1 MLKHL
6 LINIASDVLTHS
18 LDGFTYSDRL
28 HMNILAQH
36 RRSSIVNN
44 HYTTLRYTHN
54 NPCNPHTVSVTE
66 ENTPAANTSQSR
78 QNQRISNAAEILCLK
93 NSQDSDLSLGTITKF
108 NSDFF
113 TKKNKI
119 TAKRQ
124 SARAA
129 NFKLVETT
137 KDLLANTAQ
146 KRICVCMSH
155 RLNKDKNISIKHNG
169 QSGVEGRAYYSNIIQ
184 CSSVHT
190 CIVCNNRIMA
200 KRSKE
205 IAQAYDYFTS
215 SLHGF
220 VPMLTLTIPHK
231 HGGILEEQLGLINQA
246 YKRLMDDRIMR
257 QVWELVG
264 KVGAIKGVEYTH
276 GKNGHHNHIHSLM
289 FLEKSHHDIK
299 LPIARWTTPKRKGML
314 RLLSKKQEKSY
325 IDKGLQSQISYM
337 NFDDFIKFYWVK
349 LCRDVGLGMP
359 SLENGAV
366 ITEGD
371 NVKSYIAKHKS
382 AQEITNSRDKKAKE
396 GNRNQWELL
405 LDYQNGDKHAGK
417 IFREYA
423 QAFSGGKLLRWSN
436 GLKKLLLIEEIEDEE
451 VQEDETSES
460 QNKEEITPEL
470 WHLVKRYRLQAR
482 LLSAV
487 ENDRRNGT
495 DDYKYIIN
503 RMINHHSERIKQE
516 IIAEQ
521 EHLKNYIPA
530 KFMKASY

>member
-1 MLKHL
+1 MT
-6 LINIASDVLTHS
+6 ILTPQ
-18 LDGFTYSDRL
+18 
-28 HMNILAQH
+28 N
-36 RRSSIVNN
+36 RSS
-44 HYTTLRYTHN
+44 
-54 NPCNPHTVSVTE
+54 
-66 ENTPAANTSQSR
+66 SQSALNPTINCIPSVYYSSQKTKQITFSDINR
-78 QNQRISNAAEILCLK
+78 QTFSHVCKEKMSSAP
-93 NSQDSDLSLGTITKF
+93 SLGTNTRF
-108 NSDFF
+108 NSNFS

-124 SARAA
+124 SARSA
-129 NFKLVETT
+129 NFKLTDTAKE
-137 KDLLANTAQ
+137 LLENTAQ
-146 KRICVCMSH
+146 NRVCVCMSH
-155 RLNKDKNISIKHNG
+155 RLNQDENISIKHNG
-169 QSGVEGRAYYSNIIQ
+169 QSGTDGRAYYSNIIQ

-190 CIVCNNRIMA
+190 CIVCNNRIMS

-215 SLHGF
+215 SLYGF
-220 VPMLTLTIPHK
+220 VPMLTLKIPHK
-231 HGGILEEQLGLINQA
+231 HGGSLERQLELINQA

-264 KVGAIKGVEYTH
+264 KVGAIKGVEYTY

-314 RLLSKKQEKSY
+314 RLLNEKQEKSY
-325 IDKGLQSQISYM
+325 IDKGLQAQINYM
-337 NFDDFIKFYWVK
+337 NFDDFIKFYWIK

-382 AQEITNSRDKKAKE
+382 AQEITNSRDKKAKN

-405 LDYQNGDKHAGK
+405 LDYQGGDKHAGV
-417 IFREYA
+417 IFKEYA
-423 QAFSGGKLLRWSN
+423 QAFAGGKLLRWSN

-451 VQEDETSES
+451 VQAEDENAES
-460 QNKEEITPEL
+460 HVIEEITPDL
-470 WHLVKRYRLQAR
+470 WHLIKRYKLQAR

-487 ENDRRNGT
+487 ENDRIYDT
-495 DDYKYIIN
+495 DDYRYIIN
-503 RMINHHSERIKQE
+503 RMINHHIECMKKKSIE
-516 IIAEQ
+516 EQ
-521 EHLKNYIPA
+521 QYIRNLVPPQW
-530 KFMKASY
+530 FNDLSIQSVY

>member
-1 MLKHL
+1 MVSPTQ
-6 LINIASDVLTHS
+6 N
-18 LDGFTYSDRL
+18 RL
-28 HMNILAQH
+28 HMDILAQQ
-36 RRSSIVNN
+36 RGSSIANN
-44 HYTTLRYTHN
+44 HYTTLRYTPN
-54 NPCNPHTVSVTE
+54 NSCNLRTVSVTA
-66 ENTPAANTSQSR
+66 ENTTLKQTANTSHFVDDQLVSDV
-78 QNQRISNAAEILCLK
+78 AEKLRSK
-93 NSQDSDLSLGTITKF
+93 NSQDSDPSLGTNTKF
-108 NSDFF
+108 NSNFY

-119 TAKRQ
+119 IAKRQ
-124 SARAA
+124 SARST

-137 KDLLANTAQ
+137 KDLLAGTAQ
-146 KRICVCMSH
+146 KRICICMSH
-155 RLNKDKNISIKHNG
+155 RLDQNKNISIKHNG
-169 QSGVEGRAYYSNIIQ
+169 QSGADGRAYFSNIIQ

-190 CIVCNNRIMA
+190 CIICNNRIMA

-205 IAQAYDYFTS
+205 IAQAYDHFTS

-220 VPMLTLTIPHK
+220 VPMLTLTIPHEY
-231 HGGILEEQLGLINQA
+231 GGILEKQLDLINQA

-289 FLEKSHHDIK
+289 FLEKSHHDIQ
-299 LPIARWTTPKRKGML
+299 LPIARWNTPKRKGML
-314 RLLSKKQEKSY
+314 RLLNKKQEKSY

-337 NFDDFIKFYWVK
+337 SFDDFIKFYWVK

-382 AQEITNSRDKKAKE
+382 AQEITNSRDKKAKN

-405 LDYQNGDKHAGK
+405 LDYQNGDKYAGE

-423 QAFSGGKLLRWSN
+423 RSFAGGKLLRWSN
-436 GLKKLLLIEEIEDEE
+436 GLKKLLLIEELEDEDITE
-451 VQEDETSES
+451 IEEKLQHEII
-460 QNKEEITPEL
+460 QEITPEL

-482 LLSAV
+482 LLSTV
-487 ENDRRNGT
+487 ENDRKDGT
-495 DDYKYIIN
+495 DEYQYLIN
-503 RMINHHSERIKQE
+503 RMVNYHIEQIEKKRVKERE
-516 IIAEQ
+516 R
-521 EHLKNYIPA
+521 LKNYIPA
-530 KFMKASY
+530 KFMMAS

>member
-1 MLKHL
+1 MLFRVSRRYVAFTTSTYDRVDMT
-6 LINIASDVLTHS
+6 ILTPK
-18 LDGFTYSDRL
+18 
-28 HMNILAQH
+28 NP
-36 RRSSIVNN
+36 SS
-44 HYTTLRYTHN
+44 
-54 NPCNPHTVSVTE
+54 
-66 ENTPAANTSQSR
+66 SQSALNPIINCIPSVYYSS
-78 QNQRISNAAEILCLK
+78 QKTKQIAFSDI
-93 NSQDSDLSLGTITKF
+93 NSQTFSHVCKEKMSSAHTLGTITRF
-108 NSDFF
+108 NSNFS

-124 SARAA
+124 SARSA
-129 NFKLVETT
+129 NFKLTDTAKE
-137 KDLLANTAQ
+137 LLENTAQ
-146 KRICVCMSH
+146 NRVCVCMSH
-155 RLNKDKNISIKHNG
+155 RLKQDENISIKHNG
-169 QSGVEGRAYYSNIIQ
+169 QNGADGRAYYSNIIQ

-190 CIVCNNRIMA
+190 CIVCNNRIMS

-215 SLHGF
+215 SLYGF

-231 HGGILEEQLGLINQA
+231 AGGSLEKQLELINHA

-257 QVWELVG
+257 QVWQIVG

-314 RLLSKKQEKSY
+314 RLLNEKQEQDY
-325 IDKGLQSQISYM
+325 INKGLQAQISYM

-349 LCRDVGLGMP
+349 LCREVGLGMP

-382 AQEITNSRDKKAKE
+382 AQEITNSRDKKAKH

-405 LDYQNGDKHAGK
+405 LDYQNGDKHAGV
-417 IFREYA
+417 IFKEYA
-423 QAFSGGKLLRWSN
+423 QAFAGGKLLRWSN

-451 VQEDETSES
+451 VQAEDESTES
-460 QNKEEITPEL
+460 QVIQEITIDV
-470 WHLVKRYRLQAR
+470 WNIVKHYKLQAR

-487 ENDRRNGT
+487 ENDYQNNT
-495 DDYKYIIN
+495 DEFSTEIRK
-503 RMINHHSERIKQE
+503 MIKKNDKRIEEKFIKMYQHIE
-516 IIAEQ
+516 NLVPPHWFN
-521 EHLKNYIPA
+521 EHYQDPSIQ
-530 KFMKASY
+530 SVY

>member
-1 MLKHL
+1 
-6 LINIASDVLTHS
+6 VLFRVS
-18 LDGFTYSDRL
+18 RRYVAFTTSTYDRVD
-28 HMNILAQH
+28 MTIL
-36 RRSSIVNN
+36 
-44 HYTTLRYTHN
+44 
-54 NPCNPHTVSVTE
+54 
-66 ENTPAANTSQSR
+66 TSQNPSSSQSALNTIINCIPSVYYSSQKTKQITFSDINR
-78 QNQRISNAAEILCLK
+78 QTFSHVCKEKMSSAPL
-93 NSQDSDLSLGTITKF
+93 LGTITRF
-108 NSDFF
+108 NSNFS

-129 NFKLVETT
+129 NFKLTDTAKE
-137 KDLLANTAQ
+137 LLENTAQ
-146 KRICVCMSH
+146 NRVCVCMSH
-155 RLNKDKNISIKHNG
+155 RLKQDENILIKHNG
-169 QSGVEGRAYYSNIIQ
+169 QSGTDGRAYYSNIIQ

-190 CIVCNNRIMA
+190 CIVCNNRIMS

-205 IAQAYDYFTS
+205 IAQAYDYFTQQQF
-215 SLHGF
+215 GF

-231 HGGILEEQLGLINQA
+231 RGGSLEKQLELINHA

-257 QVWELVG
+257 QVWQIVG

-314 RLLSKKQEKSY
+314 RLLNEKQEKSY
-325 IDKGLQSQISYM
+325 IDKGLQAQINYM
-337 NFDDFIKFYWVK
+337 NFDDFIKFYWIK
-349 LCRDVGLGMP
+349 LCREVGLGMP

-382 AQEITNSRDKKAKE
+382 AQEITNSRDKKAKH

-405 LDYQNGDKHAGK
+405 LDYQNGDKHAGV
-417 IFREYA
+417 IFKEYA

-451 VQEDETSES
+451 VQAEDENAES
-460 QNKEEITPEL
+460 HVVEEITLEL
-470 WHLVKRYRLQAR
+470 WHLIKRYKVQAS

-487 ENDRRNGT
+487 ENDGIYDT
-495 DDYKYIIN
+495 DDYRYIIN
-503 RMINHHSERIKQE
+503 RMINHHIECMKKKSIE
-516 IIAEQ
+516 EQ
-521 EHLKNYIPA
+521 QYIRNLVPPQW
-530 KFMKASY
+530 FNDLSIQSVY

>member
-1 MLKHL
+1 M
-6 LINIASDVLTHS
+6 T
-18 LDGFTYSDRL
+18 
-28 HMNILAQH
+28 IL
-36 RRSSIVNN
+36 
-44 HYTTLRYTHN
+44 
-54 NPCNPHTVSVTE
+54 
-66 ENTPAANTSQSR
+66 TSQNPSSSQSALNTIINCIPSVYYSSQKTKQITFSDINR
-78 QNQRISNAAEILCLK
+78 QTFSHVCKEKMSSAHT
-93 NSQDSDLSLGTITKF
+93 LGTITRF
-108 NSDFF
+108 NSNFS

-129 NFKLVETT
+129 NFKLTDTAKE
-137 KDLLANTAQ
+137 LLENTAQ
-146 KRICVCMSH
+146 NRVCVCMSH
-155 RLNKDKNISIKHNG
+155 RLKQDENILIKHNG
-169 QSGVEGRAYYSNIIQ
+169 QSGTDGRAYYSNIIQ

-190 CIVCNNRIMA
+190 CIVCNNRIMS

-205 IAQAYDYFTS
+205 IAQAYDYFTQQQF
-215 SLHGF
+215 GF

-231 HGGILEEQLGLINQA
+231 RGGSLEKQLELINHA

-257 QVWELVG
+257 QVWQIVG

-314 RLLSKKQEKSY
+314 RLLNEKQEKSY
-325 IDKGLQSQISYM
+325 IDKGLQAQINYM
-337 NFDDFIKFYWVK
+337 NFDDFIKFYWIK
-349 LCRDVGLGMP
+349 LCREVGLGMP

-382 AQEITNSRDKKAKE
+382 AQEITNSRDKKAKH

-405 LDYQNGDKHAGK
+405 LDYQNGDKHAGV
-417 IFREYA
+417 IFKEYA

-451 VQEDETSES
+451 VQAEDENAES
-460 QNKEEITPEL
+460 HVVEEITLEL
-470 WHLVKRYRLQAR
+470 WHLIKRYKVQAS

-487 ENDRRNGT
+487 ENDGIYDT
-495 DDYKYIIN
+495 DDYRYIIN
-503 RMINHHSERIKQE
+503 RMINHHIECMKKKSIE
-516 IIAEQ
+516 EQ
-521 EHLKNYIPA
+521 QYIRNLVPPQW
-530 KFMKASY
+530 FNDHHQGVSIQSVY